1 MMVEPRHRRT
11 RLLLLIAAIAA
22 LLIGGGNADAQTKLR
37 VGKSGG
43 PLLLTLVELG
53 QHANIWQ
60 GVGLEVESTEFAG
73 EAKTMQALTAGAIDL
88 GFGSGIGMAFPV
100 KGVPATAVAAV
111 SNPPNMLALIV
122 VPQSPLKTVDD
133 LKGKTIGVS
142 TVGSLTEWV
151 VKELSRQ
158 RGWGAEGI
166 RALPVGTPTDAMA
179 AMTTGQI
186 DGSVTGVGNAYTAQE
201 AGKARV
207 LLTFGDYIKTF
218 HANVLYATNTLIAQ
232 NPQAITQFLKG
243 WFASLAY
250 AHAHPDI
257 AAQVAADTEHLSLAA
272 AKAAYNAE
280 VFSMASKDGAFD
292 PAAIAVVRRA
302 LKETG
307 VLQEVPP
314 DDKLYSTRFVPV
326 HD

>member
-1 MMVEPRHRRT
+1 MRKIGRYLAVV
-11 RLLLLIAAIAA
+11 IVSFAA
-22 LLIGGGNADAQTKLR
+22 LLLAGASAQAQTKLR

-53 QHANIWQ
+53 QHANIWSRY
-60 GVGLEVESTEFAG
+60 GLEVESIEFAG

-88 GFGSGIGMAFPV
+88 GFGSGIGLAFPL

-111 SNPPNMLALIV
+111 SNAPNLLALIV
-122 VPQSPLKTVDD
+122 PPQSPIKSVDD

-158 RGWGAEGI
+158 RGWGVTGI
-166 RALPVGTPTDAMA
+166 RALAVGTPTDAMA

-186 DGSVTGVGNAYTAQE
+186 DGDVTGVGSAYTAQE

-207 LLTFGDYIKTF
+207 LLTFGTYIKTF
-218 HANVLYATNTLIAQ
+218 HANVLYAANTLIASD
-232 NPQAITQFLKG
+232 PQAITQFLKG

-250 AHAHPDI
+250 AHAHPDV
-257 AAQVAADTEHLSLAA
+257 AAQVAAETEHLSLSAA
-272 AKAAYNAE
+272 TAAYDAE
-280 VFSMASKDGAFD
+280 VFSMASSNGAFD
-292 PAAIAVVRRA
+292 PAAIEVVRRA

-307 VLQEVPP
+307 VLEDVPP
-314 DDKLYSTRFVPV
+314 GDKLYSTRFVPV
-326 HD
+326 NP

>member
-1 MMVEPRHRRT
+1 MSVT
-11 RLLLLIAAIAA
+11 RILFIAAIAA
-22 LLIGGGNADAQTKLR
+22 AVVIAGGRAEAQTKLK

-60 GVGLEVESTEFAG
+60 SDGLDVTAIEFAG

-111 SNPPNMLALIV
+111 SNAPNMLALIV
-122 VPQSPLKTVDD
+122 PPASPIKSADD
-133 LKGKTIGVS
+133 LNGKTIGVS

-158 RGWGAEGI
+158 RGWGVTGI
-166 RALPVGTPTDAMA
+166 RALPIGAEGLA
-179 AMTTGQI
+179 AMTTAQI
-186 DGSVTGVGNAYTAQE
+186 DGDVTGVGASYTAQE
-201 AGKARV
+201 AGKARIV
-207 LLTFGDYIKTF
+207 LTFGDYIKTF
-218 HANVLYATNTLIAQ
+218 HANVLYAANTLIASD
-232 NPQAITQFLKG
+232 PQAITQFLRG
-243 WFASLAY
+243 WFATLAY
-250 AHAHPDI
+250 AHAHTDEAI
-257 AAQVAADTEHLSLAA
+257 KVAAETEHLSPTAA
-272 AKAAYNAE
+272 TKAYPIE

-292 PAAIAVVRRA
+292 PAAIAVIRRA

-307 VLQEVPP
+307 TLPDVPP

-326 HD
+326 KD

>member
-1 MMVEPRHRRT
+1 MRRIV
-11 RLLLLIAAIAA
+11 RSFCLGLLGLAILASGA
-22 LLIGGGNADAQTKLR
+22 NAETKLR

-53 QHANIWQ
+53 QHAHIWEKE
-60 GVGLEVESTEFAG
+60 GLDVTSIEFAG
-73 EAKTMQALTAGAIDL
+73 EAKMMQALAAGAIDM

-122 VPQSPLKTVDD
+122 PPQSPLKTVDD

-158 RGWGAEGI
+158 RGWGVGGI
-166 RALPVGTPTDAMA
+166 HALAVGADGLA
-179 AMTTGQI
+179 AMSTGSI
-186 DGSVTGVGNAYTAQE
+186 DGDVTGAGAAFTAVE

-218 HANVLYATNTLIAQ
+218 HSNVLYAANTLIASD
-232 NPQAITQFLKG
+232 PQAITSFLKG
-243 WFASLAY
+243 WFATLAY
-250 AHAHPDI
+250 AHQHVDEAI
-257 AAQVAADTEHLSLAA
+257 KVGAATEHLSLTAA
-272 AKAAYNAE
+272 TKAYPIE
-280 VFSMASKDGAFD
+280 VFSMASTDGAFE
-292 PAAIAVVRRA
+292 PAAIDVIRRA

-307 VLQEVPP
+307 TLEDVPP
-314 DDKLYSTRFVPV
+314 NDKLFTTRFVPV
-326 HD
+326 K

>member
-1 MMVEPRHRRT
+1 MMKRAV
-11 RLLLLIAAIAA
+11 LSFLIVLSIAGSA
-22 LLIGGGNADAQTKLR
+22 SPNIGWADTKLK

-53 QHANIWQ
+53 QHAKIWP
-60 GVGLEVESTEFAG
+60 GVGLDVESIEFAG
-73 EAKTMQALTAGAIDL
+73 EAKTMQALAAGAIDL
-88 GFGSGIGMAFPV
+88 GFGSGIGMAFPL

-122 VPQSPLKTVDD
+122 PPASPIKTVDD

-158 RGWGAEGI
+158 RGWGVDGI

-186 DGSVTGVGNAYTAQE
+186 DGDVTGVGSAFTTQE
-201 AGKARV
+201 AGKARIV
-207 LLTFGDYIKTF
+207 LTFGDYIKTF

-232 NPQAITQFLKG
+232 NPAAITAFLKG
-243 WFASLAY
+243 WFQSLAY
-250 AHAHPDI
+250 ARAHPDI
-257 AAQVAADTEHLSLAA
+257 AAQIAAETEHLSL
-272 AKAAYNAE
+272 KAATDAYDKE

-292 PAAIAVVRRA
+292 PAAIEVVRRA

-307 VLQEVPP
+307 VMQDVPP
-314 DDKLYSTRFVPV
+314 AEKLYSTQFVPV
-326 HD
+326 KD

>member
-1 MMVEPRHRRT
+1 MKAMH
-11 RLLLLIAAIAA
+11 LLAFVIAA
-22 LLIGGGNADAQTKLR
+22 LLVAGSASAQQTPLAKLR

-53 QHANIWQ
+53 QAAHIWEKQ
-60 GVGLEVESTEFAG
+60 GLDITSIEFAG
-73 EAKTMQALTAGAIDL
+73 EAKTMQALAAGAIDL

-122 VPQSPLKTVDD
+122 PPASPLKNVDD

-151 VKELSRQ
+151 TKELSRQ
-158 RGWGAEGI
+158 RGWGVDGI
-166 RALPVGTPTDAMA
+166 RALPVGTPTNAFAAMA
-179 AMTTGQI
+179 TGQI
-186 DGSVTGVGNAYTAQE
+186 DGDVTGVGSAYTGEE

-218 HANVLYATNTLIAQ
+218 HANVLYAANTLIASD
-232 NPQAITQFLKG
+232 PQAVTQFLKG
-243 WFASLAY
+243 WFATLAY
-250 AHAHPDI
+250 AHAHQDEAI
-257 AAQVAADTEHLSLAA
+257 KIGAETENLSLSAA
-272 AKAAYNAE
+272 TKAYPIE
-280 VFSMASKDGAFD
+280 VFSMASTDGAFQL
-292 PAAIAVVRRA
+292 AAIAVIRRA

-307 VLQEVPP
+307 TLEDVPS
-314 DDKLYSTRFVPV
+314 DDKLFSTRFAPV
-326 HD
+326 KE

>member
-1 MMVEPRHRRT
+1 MSIT
-11 RLLLLIAAIAA
+11 RLAAA
-22 LLIGGGNADAQTKLR
+22 LLALFCAVTDAEAQTLLK

-43 PLLLTLVELG
+43 PLLLTMVELG
-53 QHANIWQ
+53 QEAKIWPS
-60 GVGLEVESTEFAG
+60 VGLDVQSIEFAG

-88 GFGSGIGMAFPV
+88 GFGSGIGLAFPV

-122 VPQSPLKTVDD
+122 PPASPIRSVDD

-158 RGWGAEGI
+158 RGWGSDGI
-166 RALPVGTPTDAMA
+166 RPLPVGTPADGLA
-179 AMTTGQI
+179 ALATGQI
-186 DGSVTGVGNAYTAQE
+186 DGQVTGVGQAYESQNR
-201 AGKARV
+201 GRVRV

-218 HANVLYATNTLIAQ
+218 HANVLYASNALIASD
-232 NPQAITQFLKG
+232 PHAIELFLQG
-243 WFASLAY
+243 WFAALAY
-250 AHAHPDI
+250 AHAHPDMAI
-257 AAQVAADTEHLSLAA
+257 QVAARTENISEAA
-272 AKAAYNAE
+272 ARDAYQAE

-292 PAAIAVVRRA
+292 PGAIEVVRRA

-307 VLQEVPP
+307 VLASVPP
-314 DDKLYSTRFVPV
+314 GDTLYSSRFVPV
-326 HD
+326 PR

>member
-1 MMVEPRHRRT
+1 
-11 RLLLLIAAIAA
+11 
-22 LLIGGGNADAQTKLR
+22 
-37 VGKSGG
+37 
-43 PLLLTLVELG
+43 
-53 QHANIWQ
+53 
-60 GVGLEVESTEFAG
+60 
-73 EAKTMQALTAGAIDL
+73 
-88 GFGSGIGMAFPV
+88 MAFPL

-122 VPQSPLKTVDD
+122 PPASPIKSVDD

-158 RGWGAEGI
+158 RGWGVDGI

-186 DGSVTGVGNAYTAQE
+186 DGDVTGVGSAFTTQE
-201 AGKARV
+201 AGKARIV
-207 LLTFGDYIKTF
+207 LTFGDYIKTF
-218 HANVLYATNTLIAQ
+218 HANVLYAANTLIAQ
-232 NPQAITQFLKG
+232 DPAAIKAFLKA
-243 WFASLAY
+243 WFQTLAY

-257 AAQVAADTEHLSLAA
+257 AAQVAAETEHLSLTAA
-272 AKAAYNAE
+272 TAAYDKE

-292 PAAIAVVRRA
+292 PAAIEIVRRA

-307 VLQEVPP
+307 VMTDVPP
-314 DDKLYSTRFVPV
+314 AEKLYSTQFVPV
-326 HD
+326 KDAAN

>member
-1 MMVEPRHRRT
+1 MRFIA
-11 RLLLLIAAIAA
+11 LIVAAA
-22 LLIGGGNADAQTKLR
+22 LITGSAQADTKLR

-60 GVGLEVESTEFAG
+60 EEGLDVTSIEFAG

-122 VPQSPLKTVDD
+122 PPASPIKTVDD
-133 LKGKTIGVS
+133 LKGKRIGVS

-151 VKELSRQ
+151 TKELSRQ
-158 RGWGAEGI
+158 RGWGVDGIHAVAVGSEG
-166 RALPVGTPTDAMA
+166 VA
-179 AMTTGQI
+179 AMTTGSI
-186 DGSVTGVGNAYTAQE
+186 DGDVTGVGASFTAQD
-201 AGKARV
+201 AGKARIV
-207 LLTFGDYIKTF
+207 LTFGDYIKTF
-218 HANVLYATNTLIAQ
+218 HANVLYAANTLIASD
-232 NPQAITQFLKG
+232 PQAITAFLKG
-243 WFASLAY
+243 WFATLAY
-250 AHAHPDI
+250 ARAHPDV
-257 AAQVAADTEHLSLAA
+257 AAQVAAETEHLSPVA
-272 AKAAYNAE
+272 AKAAYDKE

-292 PAAIAVVRRA
+292 PAAIAVIRRA

-307 VLQEVPP
+307 ALDEVPP
-314 DDKLYSTRFVPV
+314 DDKLYTTRFVPV
-326 HD
+326 KP

>member
-1 MMVEPRHRRT
+1 MMRANT
-11 RLLLLIAAIAA
+11 MRLAVAILAA
-22 LLIGGGNADAQTKLR
+22 LLIAGSAQAQSKLTKLR

-53 QHANIWQ
+53 QDADIWQ
-60 GVGLEVESTEFAG
+60 KYGLDVTSIELAG
-73 EAKTMQALTAGAIDL
+73 EAKTMQALAAGAIDL

-111 SNPPNMLALIV
+111 SNAPNMLALV
-122 VPQSPLKTVDD
+122 VPPNSPLKTVDD

-158 RGWGAEGI
+158 RGWGVGGI
-166 RALPVGTPTDAMA
+166 RPLPVGTPTNAFAAMA
-179 AMTTGQI
+179 TGQI
-186 DGSVTGVGNAYTAQE
+186 DGDVTGAGSAFTAEE

-207 LLTFGDYIKTF
+207 LLTFGTYIKTF
-218 HANVLYATNTLIAQ
+218 HANVLYAANTLIAKD
-232 NPQAITQFLKG
+232 PQAITAFLKG

-250 AHAHPDI
+250 AHAHEDQAI
-257 AAQVAADTEHLSLAA
+257 KVAAETEHLSLTAA
-272 AKAAYNAE
+272 TKAYPIE
-280 VFSMASKDGAFD
+280 VFSMASKDGAFQ
-292 PAAIAVVRRA
+292 PAAIAVIRRA

-307 VLQEVPP
+307 TLADVPP
-314 DDKLYSTRFVPV
+314 DDQLYSTRFVPV
-326 HD
+326 K

>member
-1 MMVEPRHRRT
+1 MKRWLAAV
-11 RLLLLIAAIAA
+11 LAAVLIAPVALGQTAQAA
-22 LLIGGGNADAQTKLR
+22 TKLR

-53 QHANIWQ
+53 QHAQIWPQ
-60 GVGLEVESTEFAG
+60 YGLDVTSIEFAG
-73 EAKTMQALTAGAIDL
+73 EAKTMQALAAGAIDL

-122 VPQSPLKTVDD
+122 PPQSPLKTVDD

-158 RGWGAEGI
+158 RGWGVDGI
-166 RALPVGTPTDAMA
+166 RPLPVGTPTDAMA

-186 DGSVTGVGNAYTAQE
+186 DGDVTGVGSAYTVEE

-218 HANVLYATNTLIAQ
+218 HANVLYAANTLIASD
-232 NPQAITQFLKG
+232 PQAVTQFLKG
-243 WFASLAY
+243 WFATLAY
-250 AHAHPDI
+250 ARAHTDEAI
-257 AAQVAADTEHLSLAA
+257 KVAAETEHLSPTAA
-272 AKAAYNAE
+272 TKAYPIE

-292 PAAIAVVRRA
+292 PAAIAVIRRA

-307 VLQEVPP
+307 TLPDVPP